1 MVLPLIIGA
10 ITAASSAIVSA
21 VSTIGVAVSSFA
33 ASVGPMLADA
43 IQTLKPL
50 AEAISKFANA
60 FLQNLS
66 ILKPGETIESM
77 GERALQAAAQGIKL
91 ENSDSFVDYMQE
103 LRDLKL
109 DPELEKNRSPAEK
122 LLAGISIATIG
133 LEDKFNANHGSFNGV
148 WLLPLVNPQY
158 FTPER
163 MQSLVSA
170 GKLGGDIYAYL
181 EKRLSGGEARS
192 FEKGLEVGADGKPL
206 NDPGLDKLYG
216 ALDGAREKWA
226 DLNKQVE
233 AKNNPSQGGL

>member
-163 MQSLVSA
+163 MQSLITT
-170 GKLGGDIYAYL
+170 GRLGNEVLAYL
-181 EKRLSGGEARS
+181 NKALSPGETRN
-192 FEKGLEVGADGKPL
+192 LERAYEATVEHKSSNGAEI
-206 NDPGLDKLYG
+206 DKLYDELH
-216 ALDGAREKWA
+216 ASRDAWA
-226 DLNKQVE
+226 NISKQIE
-233 AKNNPSQGGL
+233 EGNQR

>member
-163 MQSLVSA
+163 MQSLITT
-170 GKLGGDIYAYL
+170 GRLGNEVLAYL
-181 EKRLSGGEARS
+181 NKALSPGETRN
-192 FEKGLEVGADGKPL
+192 LERAYEATAEHKSSNGAEI
-206 NDPGLDKLYG
+206 DKLYDELH
-216 ALDGAREKWA
+216 ASRDAWA
-226 DLNKQVE
+226 NISKQIE
-233 AKNNPSQGGL
+233 EGNQR